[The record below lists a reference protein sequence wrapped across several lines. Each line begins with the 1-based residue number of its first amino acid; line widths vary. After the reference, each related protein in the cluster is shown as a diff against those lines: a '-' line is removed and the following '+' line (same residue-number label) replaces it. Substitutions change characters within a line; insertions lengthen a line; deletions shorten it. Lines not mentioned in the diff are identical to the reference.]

1 MKIGNTKTLVLV
13 MTTVGLLSATLVW
26 GAAEKKQEYIRGKD
40 RPARMR
46 GQFELT
52 EERIERMMNH
62 LAKVNPKQAEELEQL
77 RAKDP
82 DKFRVELRES
92 MREQFGRRNGD
103 RWEEDFGRRLGPTK
117 ERPFGPGPAGPG
129 KPDYGPRTRMRERH
143 AEYLEWL
150 EENYPEESERLAKV
164 REEDPEL
171 YMRQI
176 GLSLKKYGRIAEAAK
191 ENPELAEILKHD
203 LELKEQ
209 RNKLLR
215 KIKTANDD
223 EREKLVK
230 ELQDVVSARFD
241 LIVKRKQ
248 IRYEQLLEKL
258 EKLREEVE
266 QNEVEVDKW
275 KDTKFK
281 NKNIKVRIEELL
293 SRTEKFDWD

>member
-1 MKIGNTKTLVLV
+1 MKISNTKILVLA

-62 LAKVNPKQAEELEQL
+62 LTKVNPKQAEELEQL

-82 DKFRVELRES
+82 DKFRVELREAV
-92 MREQFGRRNGD
+92 REQFGRRNGD
-103 RWEEDFGRRLGPTK
+103 RWEEDFGRRLGPPE

-129 KPDYGPRTRMRERH
+129 EPDYGPRMRMRERH
-143 AEYLEWL
+143 TEYLEWL

-164 REEDPEL
+164 REENPEL

-176 GLSLKKYGRIAEAAK
+176 GLSLKKYGRIAEAAR
-191 ENPELAEILKHD
+191 ENPELAEILKQD

-275 KDTKFK
+275 KDTEFK
-281 NKNIKVRIEELL
+281 NKNTNVRVEELL
-293 SRTEKFDWD
+293 SRTEKFGWD